1 MANLNSYKNVQPKH
15 EYLLHISFLSVLYFF
30 ESGFHYVTLHK
41 IGCEFHF
48 ILTLPQTNFLT
59 DAIYTVIELKN
70 YTIIVLELLYS
81 TI

>member
-1 MANLNSYKNVQPKH
+1 MNIYYTFHFCQ
-15 EYLLHISFLSVLYFF
+15 YYTFF

-70 YTIIVLELLYS
+70 DTIIVLELLYS